1 MKVEILG
8 PGCKRCDQLYE
19 NTVSAV
25 SDLGSPA
32 DIEVTKVKDVDYFTK
47 MGVFMTPGLVIDGK
61 VASVGKVLSVEQ
73 VKEKIK
79 GNMAQG
85 N

>member
-25 SDLGSPA
+25 SDLDSSA

-47 MGVFMTPGLVIDGK
+47 MGVFMTPGLVIDGQ

-79 GNMAQG
+79 GTMA
-85 N
+85 

>member
-1 MKVEILG
+1 MKVEIG

-47 MGVFMTPGLVIDGK
+47 MGVFMRR
-61 VASVGKVLSVEQ
+61 
-73 VKEKIK
+73 
-79 GNMAQG
+79 
-85 N
+85 

>member
-25 SDLGSPA
+25 SDLDSSA

-79 GNMAQG
+79 ENMS
-85 N
+85 

>member
-79 GNMAQG
+79 GNIA
-85 N
+85 

>member
-25 SDLGSPA
+25 SDLDSSA

-79 GNMAQG
+79 GNMA
-85 N
+85 